1 MEIKHRFT
9 RNMSLSRPPAVPI
22 RSSSKRALERDI
34 EHDLSK
40 KHRLHKDIRV
50 SRKRIKAKGSFDATY
65 RAGHREVAGLE
76 LERHQLVRSISMKQF
91 LIQGG
96 CKGINNKWQSR
107 SSVSMM
113 TETTGMVAGFLM
125 SMTPQSMCLAQ
136 AITRIYL
143 NLSLSPSDYTFLRQ
157 LIAAFI
163 YIPYNLQL
171 AFSSKAA
178 L

>member
-9 RNMSLSRPPAVPI
+9 RNISLFRPPAVSI

-34 EHDLSK
+34 EHDPGK
-40 KHRLHKDIRV
+40 KRRLCRDIRA

-76 LERHQLVRSISMKQF
+76 LERHHLVRSISMKQF

-96 CKGINNKWQSR
+96 CRGINNKWQSL
-107 SSVSMM
+107 SSLSMM

-125 SMTPQSMCLAQ
+125 STTPRSMCLAQ
-136 AITRIYL
+136 AITRVNL

-163 YIPYNLQL
+163 YILYNLQL